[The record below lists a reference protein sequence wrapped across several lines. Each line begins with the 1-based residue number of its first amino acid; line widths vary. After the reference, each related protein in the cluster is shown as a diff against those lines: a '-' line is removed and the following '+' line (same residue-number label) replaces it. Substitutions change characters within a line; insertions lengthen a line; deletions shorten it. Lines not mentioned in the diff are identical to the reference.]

1 MLGSSSYSSASLVT
15 LQSEIDHYRAFAK
28 KQYSGISSSK
38 DMGNS
43 VGSDNS
49 GSRFASSSDKTLHHR
64 HESSRTGGTS
74 SESKSIGGSSGSSSS
89 DTKSS
94 SDNSNNEA
102 NNSANNNNKNNHQAT
117 NDGSNKGA
125 HNNLLAVV
133 DPTKIVKGEQQGT
146 GRIVSSDETVSL
158 PPPQLPPATC
168 EQGSTCPLISKT

>member
-1 MLGSSSYSSASLVT
+1 MKIMKIIFIVLFHITFIFLVKFNSLDSIAGESIILHNKRKMISNILIIAVTILMLGSSSYSSASLVT

-28 KQYSGISSSK
+28 KQYSGINSSK

-74 SESKSIGGSSGSSSS
+74 SESKSIASSSGSSSSS

-94 SDNSNNEA
+94 SDNSNNESS
-102 NNSANNNNKNNHQAT
+102 NSGNNNKNNQ
-117 NDGSNKGA
+117 SYK
-125 HNNLLAVV
+125 
-133 DPTKIVKGEQQGT
+133 
-146 GRIVSSDETVSL
+146 
-158 PPPQLPPATC
+158 
-168 EQGSTCPLISKT
+168 